1 MLGDRK
7 KKNFCLNGK
16 LFHSQVFL
24 ISHLVIYS
32 YFVHGVEDGEKE
44 NEENKRKWRM
54 KNDGNVARFNDFL
67 VAEQLEVFNF
77 FLLYQLPDEREGKII
92 GKSRLA
98 YEPVMK
104 KSRCEILLF

>member
-77 FLLYQLPDEREGKII
+77 FYYVNCRMNAKEKSLENPDLLMNP
-92 GKSRLA
+92 
-98 YEPVMK
+98 
-104 KSRCEILLF
+104 